1 MPHGGGRVGTEAF
14 PDLVAVHSTGRAE
27 FAIVEVPST
36 PLLLR
41 PWPDPVHRSIW
52 TELRGSRQCVP
63 VLDAITGLNWRIVR
77 SGKWFRA
84 IMSFDARTPIRV
96 EQIFHI
102 SAFKGEKVDFNVQIG
117 RPLRS
122 LVAYDGR

>member
-1 MPHGGGRVGTEAF
+1 
-14 PDLVAVHSTGRAE
+14 
-27 FAIVEVPST
+27 
-36 PLLLR
+36 
-41 PWPDPVHRSIW
+41 
-52 TELRGSRQCVP
+52 VP